1 MPRVFLVMIKHSCMA
16 IVTLALPF
24 LPLFLFLLLLLVAA
38 VFVAV
43 ILVFLQ
49 LLLLSVLAAA
59 IVFEQVAL
67 SLRSHT
73 NPCQSLSIKYF
84 EASVDWM
91 IMPLASWT
99 SSPSSPRKME
109 DMEDTARGT
118 QHAQHAQHAQH
129 W

>member
-16 IVTLALPF
+16 IVTLALPV
-24 LPLFLFLLLLLVAA
+24 LPLFLFLLFLLFLLVAA
-38 VFVAV
+38 VSVAV

-49 LLLLSVLAAA
+49 LLLLLSVLAAA

-118 QHAQHAQHAQH
+118 QHA
-129 W
+129 